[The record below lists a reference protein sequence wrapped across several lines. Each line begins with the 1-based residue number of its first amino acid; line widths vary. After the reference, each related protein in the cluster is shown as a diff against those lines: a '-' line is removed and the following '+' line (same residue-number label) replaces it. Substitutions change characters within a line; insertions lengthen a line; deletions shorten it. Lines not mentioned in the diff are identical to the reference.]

1 MTSELVIYLYN
12 VVEDEWSFISSLSN
26 PIEQAQEIDSSRTS
40 VDTYFLG
47 YANGQNLLFVS
58 PIKISSD
65 FQRYTKNL
73 TNYKNT
79 QVVVPQ
85 AHSHLLC
92 LDLIN
97 DKQTLEAL
105 ITEAKKYQKITL
117 ISYAATPEFFQLK
130 QVLINKDLN
139 IYCPEAPEIE
149 SAWTVNFFGSKSGI
163 RQLAQKS
170 AAVEPDFTMPEGVI
184 VVGIY
189 NAAKIAANKYIKQK
203 GVVIKTN
210 KGSSGNGLL
219 IFRENDL
226 PNDYLSCEQKLTEIL
241 KSEPYWERFPI
252 IVEDLISINYGVA
265 NGYPNVEFKIHK
277 SGRIEM
283 LYYCSLAVT
292 KDGAFLG
299 IDIHEDIIND
309 RLSTMIVDTGY
320 FVAERLAAEGYR
332 GYFDIDMIAGKNNK
346 IYVCET
352 NTRNTGGTD
361 IYKLVLRLI
370 GKEFMD
376 ERYIL
381 SRTHYHLA
389 KAVRFEEILSSLK
402 SLLYNRRNKEG
413 LIINSA
419 SRLKQQELIYTIIG
433 KNKRRA
439 YQTEQEVFKILKS
452 LN

>member
-1 MTSELVIYLYN
+1 
-12 VVEDEWSFISSLSN
+12 
-26 PIEQAQEIDSSRTS
+26 
-40 VDTYFLG
+40 
-47 YANGQNLLFVS
+47 
-58 PIKISSD
+58 
-65 FQRYTKNL
+65 
-73 TNYKNT
+73 
-79 QVVVPQ
+79 
-85 AHSHLLC
+85 
-92 LDLIN
+92 
-97 DKQTLEAL
+97 
-105 ITEAKKYQKITL
+105 
-117 ISYAATPEFFQLK
+117 
-130 QVLINKDLN
+130 
-139 IYCPEAPEIE
+139 
-149 SAWTVNFFGSKSGI
+149 
-163 RQLAQKS
+163 
-170 AAVEPDFTMPEGVI
+170 MPEGVI

>member
-130 QVLINKDLN
+130 QVLINKGLN